1 MEILAPAGDLEK
13 LETAYTYG
21 ADAAYIGLSGFS
33 LRRRADDV
41 DPGDVAEQLRR
52 IKGEKRLYGALNI
65 YFHNE
70 DIRRLEEQID
80 AIAALPLDAV
90 IVSDIGAVATLR
102 KYLPGVEL
110 HLSTQANCLNT
121 AAARVY
127 QDMGFSRIIPA
138 REMSLEALAEM
149 KASLPDL
156 EIEVFVHGAMCLA
169 YSGRCLL
176 SAWQADRSA
185 NKGECAHSCRWN
197 YRYAIEEAKRPGHYF
212 PVEEGEG
219 YTSILSP
226 KDLCMID
233 HLAEL
238 RDAGVDALKI
248 EGRVKSVYYAAVVTR
263 AYRKELD
270 RVLAGRSR
278 SESQA
283 FIDDLY
289 NVSHREF
296 STGFFFSDPEE
307 LVPTQKSYQQSYRFI
322 GRILDEISPGRYR
335 LDVKNG
341 FSLSDPIEFVGPD
354 LPKSSDTSF
363 RLFAPDGA
371 EVDQL
376 THQEGGAIEPSISIA
391 PGFLIRRPIVESEP
405 ADSPSPPPSD
415 ARA

>member
-1 MEILAPAGDLEK
+1 VELLAPAGDLEK
-13 LETAYTYG
+13 LETAYAYG

-41 DPGDVAEQLRR
+41 DPNDVAEQLRR

-65 YFHNE
+65 YFHND

-90 IVSDIGAVATLR
+90 IVSDIGTVPTLR
-102 KYLPGVEL
+102 KYLPDIEL

-121 AAARVY
+121 AAARLY
-127 QDMGFSRIIPA
+127 QDIGFSRIIPA
-138 REMSLEALAEM
+138 REMSLEALGEM

-176 SAWQADRSA
+176 SAWQAGRSG

-197 YRYAIEEAKRPGHYF
+197 YRVAIEEAKRPGQYF
-212 PVEEGEG
+212 PVEEGDG
-219 YTSILSP
+219 FTSILSP

-233 HLAEL
+233 HLAAL

-270 RVLAGRSR
+270 RVVANGPR
-278 SESQA
+278 SESQP

-296 STGFFFSDPEE
+296 STGFFFSNPEE
-307 LVPTQKSYQQSYRFI
+307 VVPTQQSYQQS
-322 GRILDEISPGRYR
+322 YR

-341 FSLSDPIEFVGPD
+341 FSRSDPIEFVGPD
-354 LPKSSDTSF
+354 LARASDPSL
-363 RLFAPDGA
+363 RLFALDGT
-371 EVDQL
+371 EVDHL
-376 THQEGGAIEPSISIA
+376 THQEGGAIEPSIPIA
-391 PGFLIRRPIVESEP
+391 SGFLLRRPAGAHDAAGAPDASDQQSVQ
-405 ADSPSPPPSD
+405 PSD
-415 ARA
+415 A

>member
-1 MEILAPAGDLEK
+1 MELLAPAGDLEK

-41 DPGDVAEQLRR
+41 DPGDVVERLRR

-65 YFHNE
+65 YFHN
-70 DIRRLEEQID
+70 DDMRRLEEQID

-90 IVSDIGAVATLR
+90 IVSDIGAAATLR
-102 KYLPGVEL
+102 KYLPDVEL

-127 QDMGFSRIIPA
+127 QDLGFTRIIPA
-138 REMSLEALAEM
+138 REMSLDALAEM
-149 KASLPDL
+149 KTTLPDL

-176 SAWQADRSA
+176 SAWQAGRSA

-197 YRYAIEEAKRPGHYF
+197 YRHAIEEAKRPGHYF

-233 HLAEL
+233 HLAAL

-248 EGRVKSVYYAAVVTR
+248 EGRVKSMYYAAVVTR

-270 RVLAGRSR
+270 RILANRPR
-278 SESQA
+278 SESQP

-296 STGFFFSDPEE
+296 STGFFFSGPEE
-307 LVPTQKSYQQSYRFI
+307 LVPTGKSYEQRYRFI
-322 GRILDEISPGRYR
+322 GRVLEEIAPGRYR

-341 FSLSDPIEFVGPD
+341 FSRTDPIEFVGPD
-354 LPKSSDTSF
+354 LPMASDSSF
-363 RLFAPDGA
+363 RLFAPDGT

-376 THQEGGAIEPSISIA
+376 THQEGGVIEPTIPVE
-391 PGFLIRRPIVESEP
+391 PGFLLRRPADEP
-405 ADSPSPPPSD
+405 AAPDSPASRRSD
-415 ARA
+415 ARS

>member
-41 DPGDVAEQLRR
+41 DPGDVAEQLRQ

-102 KYLPGVEL
+102 KYLPDVEL

-296 STGFFFSDPEE
+296 STGFFF
-307 LVPTQKSYQQSYRFI
+307 
-322 GRILDEISPGRYR
+322 
-335 LDVKNG
+335 
-341 FSLSDPIEFVGPD
+341 
-354 LPKSSDTSF
+354 
-363 RLFAPDGA
+363 
-371 EVDQL
+371 
-376 THQEGGAIEPSISIA
+376 
-391 PGFLIRRPIVESEP
+391 
-405 ADSPSPPPSD
+405 
-415 ARA
+415 